1 MQARNEHEV
10 QTQDEHEPLA
20 FVLMPFE
27 PEFDDIYE
35 NLIKPTLEDAGY
47 DVQRADSTFDQQNI
61 LRGGFAPKVGVGH

>member
-1 MQARNEHEV
+1 
-10 QTQDEHEPLA
+10 
-20 FVLMPFE
+20 MPFE

>member
-1 MQARNEHEV
+1 LQAQNERETPIQRERV
-10 QTQDEHEPLA
+10 PLA

-35 NLIKPTLEDAGY
+35 NLIKPALEDTGY

-61 LRGGFAPKVGVGH
+61 LRNIVHNIDRA